1 MLRVILRDSYL
12 KVTGKFC
19 VWGLS
24 QMSVLILKATLLHEA
39 PYQGF
44 LVSPVLIGGQRLP
57 LWLVSTFLVLKP

>member
-39 PYQGF
+39 LCQGF
-44 LVSPVLIGGQRLP
+44 LVSPVLIEDSIYPCGL
-57 LWLVSTFLVLKP
+57 

>member
-12 KVTGKFC
+12 KATGKFC

-39 PYQGF
+39 LCQGF
-44 LVSPVLIGGQRLP
+44 VSPVLIEDSIYPCGL
-57 LWLVSTFLVLKP
+57 